1 MKLSI
6 LIKALNEEAM
16 IAKCLEAALAEAPK
30 VDGEVILVDS
40 LSTDRTIEIARRYP
54 VRIIQ
59 FSWRM
64 DCGAG
69 SAVQLGY
76 QYAHGKYLYVLDGD
90 MVLQPGFLSAA
101 LNYLESNPDVAGV
114 AGKVLD
120 TSIKTLDDKRRAS
133 MATAQ
138 QQILEVPD
146 LGGGGLYRRKAIES
160 VGYLAHRWLPACEE
174 AELGARLRASGWHL
188 IRLPNIAVLHTGYS
202 ESNFQM
208 LHRLWRNRRMHAYG
222 IYLRTAFGRS
232 WWWLSIRQAWFVFV
246 APALHVVAGMLAA
259 ICAMYIEVIKIVPAL
274 AITESLIWFGVITLM
289 AVRKRSVS
297 DAVLS
302 AYGWHFYALAAA
314 LGFMHSTPD
323 PMIPINAREL
333 TEHQI
338 PL

>member
-1 MKLSI
+1 MEPDL
-6 LIKALNEEAM
+6 
-16 IAKCLEAALAEAPK
+16 P
-30 VDGEVILVDS
+30 
-40 LSTDRTIEIARRYP
+40 
-54 VRIIQ
+54 
-59 FSWRM
+59 
-64 DCGAG
+64 
-69 SAVQLGY
+69 QLGY

-208 LHRLWRNRRMHAYG
+208 LHRLWRNRRMHADG
-222 IYLRTAFGRS
+222 IIFERPLGVHGGGS
-232 WWWLSIRQAWFVFV
+232 SIRQAWFVFV
-246 APALHVVAGMLAA
+246 APASCRGGNVGSNMCDV
-259 ICAMYIEVIKIVPAL
+259 Y
-274 AITESLIWFGVITLM
+274 
-289 AVRKRSVS
+289 RS
-297 DAVLS
+297 
-302 AYGWHFYALAAA
+302 
-314 LGFMHSTPD
+314 
-323 PMIPINAREL
+323 N
-333 TEHQI
+333 
-338 PL
+338 